1 MAAAISCT
9 ALLVGGPLTA
19 LVVVKVMAAK
29 KALGA
34 VSSTYSAVSN
44 GASALQAANSAP
56 ANQPVSNWNGSGQPN
71 NDAAAS

>member
-44 GASALQAANSAP
+44 GASAL
-56 ANQPVSNWNGSGQPN
+56 
-71 NDAAAS
+71 